1 MTAACSAHSAIA
13 VARSVEAT
21 AHAPRAIADAE
32 RVRRDAWA
40 TAAAW
45 ALVELLGTSRRAR

>member
-1 MTAACSAHSAIA
+1 MTAACAAQGAIA
-13 VARSVEAT
+13 VARSVEA
-21 AHAPRAIADAE
+21 AEHDPRALADAE

-45 ALVELLGTSRRAR
+45 ALVELLGPSRRAR